1 MKAQER
7 AKAIFKIL
15 KKQYQ
20 PKASDFVI
28 WKKPLELVIAT
39 ILSAQC
45 TDKRV
50 NIVTK
55 TLFKKYRTAHDY
67 ANAPSAQLEQ
77 DIKSTVFYRSK
88 AKYLKGVGEML
99 LCDFGGKVP
108 NTFDD
113 LMKLPGV
120 SHKTANLI
128 MAKLYQAGTGVAV
141 DTHVMRLSQRMG
153 LTKHHAQVKIET
165 DLNALFAPK
174 DYLAVNE
181 LMILH
186 GRAICMARSPKC
198 LECPVKHLCPKRG
211 TAYENKNAGI
221 V

>member
-1 MKAQER
+1 MNLQER

-50 NIVTK
+50 N
-55 TLFKKYRTAHDY
+55 
-67 ANAPSAQLEQ
+67 
-77 DIKSTVFYRSK
+77 YRSK